1 MQRAAGL
8 KTMRLLLLTK
18 LLVLLTVANG
28 SPVLIKKF
36 CGNNLAAAVDGGMRF
51 LDGRPLFGPSKTIRG
66 VLVAI
71 VATAA
76 AAPVLGFEVALGIV
90 VASAAMAGDLC
101 SSFLKRRLDYR
112 PSSRATGIDQIP
124 ESLLPLI
131 ACRYWLP
138 LTVPE
143 ILGGVVVFMIGE
155 ILLSLVLYRFGIR
168 DRPY

>member
-1 MQRAAGL
+1 
-8 KTMRLLLLTK
+8 MRLLLLTK

-36 CGNNLAAAVDGGMRF
+36 CGNNLAAAVDGGVRF
-51 LDGRPLFGPSKTIRG
+51 LDGRPLFGPSKTVRG

-71 VATAA
+71 AATAA
-76 AAPVLGFEVALGIV
+76 AAPALGFEVVVGIV
-90 VASAAMAGDLC
+90 VAGAAMAGDLG

-131 ACRYWLP
+131 ACRYWLV

-143 ILGGVVVFMIGE
+143 IFVGVVVFMIGE

>member
-1 MQRAAGL
+1 MQ
-8 KTMRLLLLTK
+8 LLLLIK
-18 LLVLLTVANG
+18 LLVLLSVANG
-28 SPVLIKKF
+28 SPVLIKKL
-36 CGNNLAAAVDGGMRF
+36 CGNNLAAPVDGGVRF

-71 VATAA
+71 AATTAA
-76 AAPVLGFEVALGIV
+76 ASVLGFEVAVGVV
-90 VASAAMAGDLC
+90 VASAAMVGDLC
-101 SSFLKRRLDYR
+101 SSFLKRRLNYP

-143 ILGGVVVFMIGE
+143 ILVGVVVFMIGE